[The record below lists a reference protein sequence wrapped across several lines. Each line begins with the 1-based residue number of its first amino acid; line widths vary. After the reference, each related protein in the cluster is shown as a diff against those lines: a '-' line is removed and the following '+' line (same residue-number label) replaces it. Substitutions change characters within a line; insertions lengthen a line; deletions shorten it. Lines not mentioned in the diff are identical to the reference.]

1 MSDERDD
8 IEPEVE
14 SGGRPGWVLPV
25 VALLLA
31 LGVAG
36 WLWLRDPAP
45 KPVSVEVATTPEPA
59 PIDESAVQ
67 HPLSGAGGEPSDAPV
82 PLPALEESDA
92 PLALELSTLVGMP
105 AVSSWLVPDGV
116 VRRFVATVDNLPRGQ
131 VTEKIRAVRPVP
143 GAFVVDRAPIDAE
156 TGEERITLA
165 PANYVRYEPAIRLLT
180 ALDMRQVGLLYRSYY
195 PLLQEAYEDLGY
207 PGRYFNDRLVEV
219 IDHLL
224 EAPVP
229 AEPPVLTQPK
239 AMYEFA
245 DVALE
250 ERSAGQKLMIRM
262 GPQNAARVKERL
274 AALRAEITRAAPQQ
288 ASPQPVDTPPAGST
302 Q

>member
-1 MSDERDD
+1 VSEEPEDV
-8 IEPEVE
+8 EPEVQ
-14 SGGRPGWVLPV
+14 SGSRPGWVLPV
-25 VALLLA
+25 SALVLA
-31 LGVAG
+31 TLVGG

-45 KPVSVEVATTPEPA
+45 KAEPEVPATESLPVLPEEPL
-59 PIDESAVQ
+59 VK
-67 HPLSGAGGEPSDAPV
+67 HPLAGVDGEPSDVPV
-82 PLPALEESDA
+82 PLPALEDSDA
-92 PLALELSTLVGMP
+92 PLAAELSTLVGAQ
-105 AVSSWLVPDGV
+105 AVSSWLVPDGA
-116 VRRFVATVDNLPRGQ
+116 VRRFVASIDNLPREK
-131 VTEKIRAVRPVP
+131 VAEKIRVIRPVP
-143 GAFVVDRAPIDAE
+143 GAFVVARSPIDTA

-165 PANYVRYEPAIRLLT
+165 PANYARYEPAVRLLS

-195 PLLQEAYEDLGY
+195 PLLQQAYEDLGY
-207 PGRYFNDRLVEV
+207 PGRYFNDRMVEV

-229 AEPPVLTQPK
+229 TEPPALVQPK

-274 AALRAEITRAAPQQ
+274 AALRAEITRTTPQ
-288 ASPQPVDTPPAGST
+288 
-302 Q
+302 

>member
-1 MSDERDD
+1 MSDEPEDV
-8 IEPEVE
+8 EPEVQ
-14 SGGRPGWVLPV
+14 SGSRPGWVLPV
-25 VALLLA
+25 IALVLA
-31 LGVAG
+31 TAVAG

-45 KPVSVEVATTPEPA
+45 KAEPEVPVAVSVPA
-59 PIDESAVQ
+59 PIEEPGVK
-67 HPLSGAGGEPSDAPV
+67 HPLAGVDGEPSDVPV
-82 PLPALEESDA
+82 PLPALEDSDA
-92 PLALELSTLVGMP
+92 PLAAELSTLIGAQ
-105 AVSSWLVPDGV
+105 AVSAWLVPDGA
-116 VRRFVATVDNLPRGQ
+116 VRRFVASIDNLPREK
-131 VTEKIRAVRPVP
+131 VAEKIRAIRPVP
-143 GAFVVDRAPIDAE
+143 GAFIVDRAPIDAAS
-156 TGEERITLA
+156 GEEHITLA
-165 PANYVRYEPAIRLLT
+165 TANYARYEPAIRLLS

-195 PLLQEAYEDLGY
+195 PLLQQAYEDLGY

-229 AEPPVLTQPK
+229 TEPPALVQPK

-274 AALRAEITRAAPQQ
+274 TALRAEITRTEPK
-288 ASPQPVDTPPAGST
+288 
-302 Q
+302 

>member
-1 MSDERDD
+1 VSDEREDLGPDD
-8 IEPEVE
+8 AEPEVQ
-14 SGGRPGWVLPV
+14 SGSRPGWVLPV
-25 VALLLA
+25 IALVLA
-31 LGVAG
+31 TAVAG

-45 KPVSVEVATTPEPA
+45 EAEPEVSVAESVPA
-59 PIDESAVQ
+59 PVEEPGVK
-67 HPLSGAGGEPSDAPV
+67 HPLAGVDGEPSDVPV
-82 PLPALEESDA
+82 PLPALEDSDA
-92 PLALELSTLVGMP
+92 PLAAELSTLIGAQ
-105 AVSSWLVPDGV
+105 AVSAWLVPDGA
-116 VRRFVATVDNLPRGQ
+116 VRRFVASIDNLPREK
-131 VTEKIRAVRPVP
+131 VAEKIRAIRPVP
-143 GAFVVDRAPIDAE
+143 GAFIVDRAPIDAAS
-156 TGEERITLA
+156 GEEHITLA
-165 PANYVRYEPAIRLLT
+165 TANYARYEPAIRLLS

-195 PLLQEAYEDLGY
+195 PLLQQAYEDLGY

-229 AEPPVLTQPK
+229 TEPPALVQPK

-274 AALRAEITRAAPQQ
+274 TVLRAEITRTEPK
-288 ASPQPVDTPPAGST
+288 
-302 Q
+302 

>member
-1 MSDERDD
+1 MSDERED

-25 VALLLA
+25 VALVLA

-45 KPVSVEVATTPEPA
+45 KPVPVEVAATPEPA
-59 PIDESAVQ
+59 PVDELAVQ
-67 HPLSGAGGEPSDAPV
+67 HPLSGADGEPSDAPV
-82 PLPALEESDA
+82 PLPTLEESDA

-229 AEPPVLTQPK
+229 AEPPVLAQPK

-288 ASPQPVDTPPAGST
+288 ASPQPVDTPPAGET